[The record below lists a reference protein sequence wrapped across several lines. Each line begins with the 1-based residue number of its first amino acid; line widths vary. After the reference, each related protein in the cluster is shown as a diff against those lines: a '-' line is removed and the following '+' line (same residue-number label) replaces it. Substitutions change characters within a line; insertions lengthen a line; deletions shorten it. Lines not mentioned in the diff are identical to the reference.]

1 LTPSGWPVFGLAGK
15 AAAGKDTLLPVFVR
29 RGFLVIDADRLGHE
43 AREDLAPQV
52 LARFGTT
59 ERKALG
65 AMVFADPGALADL
78 NALTHPWIRQ
88 RIVQALET
96 AEQPVVVHAALLAQ
110 LHLGVLLDTVLWV
123 RAPLWTR
130 LLRARGRDKRSW
142 LFVLRRVW
150 AQRKLRSQDFGQSV
164 DIHTV
169 ENPARPALALAALDE
184 LLGRLMSV
192 FPERKP

>member
-1 LTPSGWPVFGLAGK
+1 
-15 AAAGKDTLLPVFVR
+15 
-29 RGFLVIDADRLGHE
+29 
-43 AREDLAPQV
+43 LAPQV

-96 AEQPVVVHAALLAQ
+96 AEQPVVVHAALLGQ